1 LATKSQNSLAL
12 LPKEGSKAP
21 SFSGKNQDGKGVK
34 LSSFKGKN
42 VVLYFYPRDMTPGCT
57 TEACDFRDNFEK
69 FDDVAVIGV
78 SADSPEKH
86 KKFIEKY
93 DLPFDLIAD
102 EEKKILNQY
111 GVWQE
116 KNLYGKKSMGI
127 VRTTF
132 IIDKKGKI
140 HKVFPKVRVKGHIEA
155 ILETLSE
162 M

>member
-1 LATKSQNSLAL
+1 
-12 LPKEGSKAP
+12 
-21 SFSGKNQDGKGVK
+21 
-34 LSSFKGKN
+34 
-42 VVLYFYPRDMTPGCT
+42 MTPGCT